1 MYDQKSKLYASS
13 NSTIIKWIGTHGNKW
28 RMLSI
33 FFLRIVEQKTEE
45 QMQLNMRNL
54 KISMKGTAEVPEPNG
69 NWAKMDD

>member
-1 MYDQKSKLYASS
+1 
-13 NSTIIKWIGTHGNKW
+13 
-28 RMLSI
+28 MLSI

-69 NWAKMDD
+69 N